1 MAPIAGAGR
10 LLRHERIRRP
20 RHERIRR
27 PRRGRIAFGPETSA
41 QLRPATLLLVG
52 ESSHGAGVIG

>member
-20 RHERIRR
+20 R
-27 PRRGRIAFGPETSA
+27 RGRAIAFGPETSA
-41 QLRPATLLLVG
+41 QLRPATPLLVG